1 MRVSPGTPTEVILP
15 WMKIRKSF
23 FAKEATW
30 IPLRELA
37 LGNSGQEDTLAFKE
51 PSSGQSMESYQGMFN
66 FSAIQ

>member
-1 MRVSPGTPTEVILP
+1 
-15 WMKIRKSF
+15 MKIRKSS

-51 PSSGQSMESYQGMFN
+51 SPSSQKTESYQEMFN
-66 FSAIQ
+66 FSATQYTVSL